1 VKFCLK
7 KIALAFLFILLIV
20 GCSAKPANPTN
31 DILAGLSEK
40 ASQMAENILTSIK
53 TNDYSLYIRDMDETM
68 KNASTQESF
77 NSLKAQFDQQLG
89 GYKSFKF
96 NHVVVEGN
104 LYSFYYDVVFEKATV
119 SMQMVL
125 TKSDQPLVS
134 GLWFK

>member
-1 VKFCLK
+1 MK
-7 KIALAFLFILLIV
+7 KIALAFLFIFLIV

-31 DILAGLSEK
+31 DIPAGLSEK

-89 GYKSFKF
+89 VYKSFKF
-96 NHVVVEGN
+96 NHVITESSF
-104 LYSFYYDVVFEKATV
+104 YSFYYDVAFEKATV
-119 SMQMVL
+119 SMQLVL
-125 TKSDQPLVS
+125 TKSDPPLVS